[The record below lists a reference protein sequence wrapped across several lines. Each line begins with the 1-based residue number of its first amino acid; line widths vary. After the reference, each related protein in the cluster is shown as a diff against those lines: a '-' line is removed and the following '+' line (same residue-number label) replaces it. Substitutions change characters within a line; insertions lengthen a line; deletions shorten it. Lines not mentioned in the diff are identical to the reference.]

1 MYKPELVKLNKFNI
15 KGVHNKDSVSF
26 HYDLSG
32 LLSSYRIVNTSDS
45 IIKSGKLL
53 TSCCDITRFDTIAN
67 RDGSISVRIS
77 TMDKNGRILNTS
89 FVELLKDKVTSVN
102 TLKREFDE
110 SSKLLSGIYQFG
122 IDYEQNGYFS
132 ECKYDQFNCLN
143 SVEVTNNYNKE
154 VFDLTYFH
162 FNFKNPND
170 FIINVRN
177 KDSSKIYSI
186 FYIDSFLVMILG
198 KNGEKANFKYDK
210 NKLVNV
216 TSSLDFSQDIL
227 GIILNN
233 ILIQNIELLPER
245 YTKTIKYKKGKTIET
260 IVYERDKIVYCT
272 TIAKNGLILE
282 KDGFKYT
289 YY

>member
-1 MYKPELVKLNKFNI
+1 MLTQATFTFRFIFTLKNLKRFGPSSLIIFYILFCGLRGAIAQQITTSWEYNEMYKPELVKLNKFNI

-110 SSKLLSGIYQFG
+110 SSKLLLGIYQFG

-170 FIINVRN
+170 
-177 KDSSKIYSI
+177 
-186 FYIDSFLVMILG
+186 
-198 KNGEKANFKYDK
+198 
-210 NKLVNV
+210 
-216 TSSLDFSQDIL
+216 
-227 GIILNN
+227 
-233 ILIQNIELLPER
+233 
-245 YTKTIKYKKGKTIET
+245 
-260 IVYERDKIVYCT
+260 
-272 TIAKNGLILE
+272 
-282 KDGFKYT
+282 
-289 YY
+289 